1 MGIDALITQAIIELL
16 ERGIVLRTLKEL
28 ARAVSNTLG
37 VRVSERSVAKALRR
51 NRHRITFEFGQF
63 ELTFHFR

>member
-1 MGIDALITQAIIELL
+1 MGPDAMITQAIIELL
-16 ERGIVLRTLKEL
+16 ERGIVLSTLKHL
-28 ARAVSNTLG
+28 AAAVSNTLG

-63 ELTFHFR
+63 ALTLSFR

>member
-1 MGIDALITQAIIELL
+1 MGIDAMITQAVIELL
-16 ERGIVLRTLKEL
+16 ERGIALKTIKEL
-28 ARAVSNTLG
+28 TRAVSNTLG
-37 VRVSERSVAKALRR
+37 IRVSERSVAKALRR